1 MLSVLKTLKLWQV
14 VVLLLVVFAIAGG
27 VYGIYGWASGS
38 STSSLSANTQLV
50 RVQYGNLT
58 NSVSASGS
66 LIFAIG
72 EELTFGSAGTVQGV
86 NVKEGD
92 EVKKGD
98 VLANLDNTSVLSLQE
113 AVTSARI
120 ALRDA
125 EEALEKAQNPY
136 TEAEI
141 AKANAAVQQAQQQ
154 LLVAQAEGPLDIA
167 DAEDALDNAEKNYSA
182 TILLFMDGKTSLQE
196 LNAAERNWERA
207 KLNLETVKQNAD
219 KAVVDA
225 QYNLANAEEALA
237 NMKVDTLDVELKQ
250 AQVTSAQTALDEALA
265 RLENTNVVAPFDGV
279 VSAVNVEAGDT
290 VNAGTVIIKIVDPS
304 DIEVSAIVDEIDVA
318 QVQVGQ
324 KATVTLDAYSDFEL
338 SGVVSSISSFAN
350 SQSGVVSYP
359 VTIKLTIP
367 SGVQLRE
374 GMSATATITVK
385 EVDNVLLVPTKVIS
399 GKSSANPTVVVMV
412 NGTSETRAVKVG
424 ESDDEYTEIVSGLN
438 AGDVVVFTASSTS
451 RSTSSTNLPGGFPGG
466 GTIINFGP

>member
-27 VYGIYGWASGS
+27 VYGIYGWSSGS
-38 STSSLSANTQLV
+38 STSSLSTNTQLV

-72 EELTFGSAGTVQGV
+72 EDLTFGSAGTVQEV

-98 VLANLDNTSVLSLQE
+98 VLAKLDNTSILSLQE

-125 EEALEKAQNPY
+125 EDALEKAQNPY
-136 TEAEI
+136 SEEAI
-141 AKANAAVQQAQQQ
+141 AAANAAVEQAQQQ

-167 DAEDALDNAEKNYSA
+167 DAELELDNAEENYVFAYASYVDNK
-182 TILLFMDGKTSLQE
+182 ISLE
-196 LNAAERNWERA
+196 DLNKVEREWERA
-207 KLNLETVKQNAD
+207 ELNLETVKQNAE
-219 KAVVDA
+219 KAVIDA
-225 QYNLANAEEALA
+225 QYNLAKAEDALA

-265 RLENTNVVAPFDGV
+265 RLENTTVVAPFDGI

-290 VNAGTVIIKIVDPS
+290 VNAGTVIVKIVDPS

-324 KATVTLDAYSDFEL
+324 KATVTLDAYSDLEI

-374 GMSATATITVK
+374 GMSATATITVQ
-385 EVDNVLLVPTKVIS
+385 EVNNVLLVPNKAIS
-399 GKSSANPTVVVMV
+399 GTSSNPVVTVMV
-412 NGTSETRAVKVG
+412 NGETEVRSVKLG
-424 ESDDEYTEIVSGLN
+424 DSNDDYTVVTSGLKE
-438 AGDVVVFTASSTS
+438 GDVVVFTSSSTS
-451 RSTSSTNLPGGFPGG
+451 SSRQQGGFSTSGEFPGG
-466 GTIINFGP
+466 GIMIP